1 VRRLYAVLA
10 FSFAIAARAEGPG
23 ETPESSQQFGETM
36 TVVRYLVEARV
47 SDDAGRPVTDLAPS
61 DFIVTIGDAVAH
73 VEAAD
78 WISFTRPPVASPS
91 LVAGAAEQEPA
102 SEGRLVVFFVQTDFA
117 RDASRIKG
125 HMQFTTFFAEKIVGM
140 FQPDD
145 RVAIVAFDSRLKVL
159 CDFTSDRGRVL
170 RVLKDSLDSSK
181 VAPAKAQPGASL
193 VAAIDPKQ
201 AQSAA
206 RGEEA
211 LLLVARALTR
221 IEGNKLM
228 FLAGWGFGD
237 MIWGMGGGGQLVLP
251 PEFNEAIGLL
261 YRNRVPVVT
270 VGTGAGQLTA
280 GIALTARATG
290 GIHTSARANFPE
302 QMLTRIEGFVAGSY
316 ELVLRTDTPLASGE
330 YLISVRTKDP
340 RLHVR
345 AAPAIVI
352 DAVDMR
358 YADAVAMLNAGA
370 VDEGVQL
377 LRESMASAG
386 LPREVLVE
394 RLSAFVDAA
403 QWEAAL
409 AVVERLEA
417 AGAIDDEV
425 AQLRDE
431 VKRGAAARTRMSAQT
446 LLTAARKALLA
457 GDDRKGLA
465 LLEQALAVDPG
476 LAEPWFERGMLLL
489 ALGKTEDARASLERC
504 LALDPHGVN
513 AATAREV
520 IAGLGE

>member
-1 VRRLYAVLA
+1 
-10 FSFAIAARAEGPG
+10 
-23 ETPESSQQFGETM
+23 
-36 TVVRYLVEARV
+36 
-47 SDDAGRPVTDLAPS
+47 
-61 DFIVTIGDAVAH
+61 
-73 VEAAD
+73 
-78 WISFTRPPVASPS
+78 
-91 LVAGAAEQEPA
+91 
-102 SEGRLVVFFVQTDFA
+102 
-117 RDASRIKG
+117 
-125 HMQFTTFFAEKIVGM
+125 
-140 FQPDD
+140 
-145 RVAIVAFDSRLKVL
+145 
-159 CDFTSDRGRVL
+159 
-170 RVLKDSLDSSK
+170 
-181 VAPAKAQPGASL
+181 
-193 VAAIDPKQ
+193 
-201 AQSAA
+201 
-206 RGEEA
+206 
-211 LLLVARALTR
+211 
-221 IEGNKLM
+221 
-228 FLAGWGFGD
+228 